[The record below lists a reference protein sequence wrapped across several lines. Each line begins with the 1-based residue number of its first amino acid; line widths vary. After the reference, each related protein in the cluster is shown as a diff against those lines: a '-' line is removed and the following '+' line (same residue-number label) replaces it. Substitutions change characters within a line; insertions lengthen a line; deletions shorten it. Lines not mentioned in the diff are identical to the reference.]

1 MQNKW
6 QSTQTPLGHQQ
17 NYFYFVGINS
27 YVFHGKLKQGLDK
40 FRTLFLF
47 ELFLKNINDFI
58 NIEGC
63 RPHNNLLYTG
73 RRRL

>member
-1 MQNKW
+1 MFYRD
-6 QSTQTPLGHQQ
+6 GHQQ
-17 NYFYFVGINS
+17 RHFYFVGINS
-27 YVFHGKLKQGLDK
+27 YVFNGKLKQGLDK

-47 ELFLKNINDFI
+47 ELFLKSINDFI
-58 NIEGC
+58 NIESC